1 MACLVVVASLPGVV
15 CQMDLVACVRG
26 VASLHWEGAQGC
38 DHNEVASLPLVVCQ
52 IGWLAFYGFCQM
64 ACVLVVASLLGVVF
78 CQMDLVACVRGV
90 APLPW
95 EV

>member
-1 MACLVVVASLPGVV
+1 MGLLACALGAASLP
-15 CQMDLVACVRG
+15 Q
-26 VASLHWEGAQGC
+26 
-38 DHNEVASLPLVVCQ
+38 EV
-52 IGWLAFYGFCQM
+52 YGFCQM
-64 ACVLVVASLLGVVF
+64 ACVLVVASLLGVV